1 MKRARISQTLLAA
14 LLASAAAGAA
24 PAADTRGGA
33 APVALS
39 GVYSVTFTVN
49 AGSTLAPGAIILCK
63 AKAVPNAPALENLKL
78 EAVPVMSGLAT
89 LTGSRVTGYWA
100 ICTVQIPFSWAA
112 NNAQSGAQGGAVLSY
127 EIDVVSGAVSGPGA
141 VAVPVSRQEGIGVA
155 YPAPGGTASLSFNV
169 RF

>member
-1 MKRARISQTLLAA
+1 
-14 LLASAAAGAA
+14 
-24 PAADTRGGA
+24 
-33 APVALS
+33 VALS

-63 AKAVPNAPALENLKL
+63 AKAVPNAPTLENLKL

-89 LTGSRVTGYWA
+89 LTGTGVTGAIGSWA

-112 NNAQSGAQGGAVLSY
+112 NNAQSGARGGAVLSY